1 MDKAE
6 EAALAAYPDYEK
18 ENSVGVTYRVSR
30 KAERAAYAEGYRN
43 ACGKI
48 VAEVDRRM
56 KENEAV
62 GFFDLANE
70 LAPLVP
76 FIESL

>member
-30 KAERAAYAEGYRN
+30 KAEREAYAEGYRQ
-43 ACGKI
+43 A
-48 VAEVDRRM
+48 M
-56 KENEAV
+56 K
-62 GFFDLANE
+62 DLAGNIKGCDIVFEGNTVIRNE
-70 LAPLVP
+70 L
-76 FIESL
+76 